1 MQLHHNFDLY
11 VLFTQVHI
19 CFIND
24 NHGKMKYTAFVAQE
38 MMQNGHISVEVI
50 DAKSQWFGVTYY
62 EDKEVAVN
70 TLAQLTEAKKYP
82 SPLWS

>member
-1 MQLHHNFDLY
+1 MKSRTNHE
-11 VLFTQVHI
+11 HI
-19 CFIND
+19 YEKNEI
-24 NHGKMKYTAFVAQE
+24 YLPFVAQE

-62 EDKEVAVN
+62 EDKDAAVK
-70 TLAQLTEAKKYP
+70 TLAQLTETKKYP

>member
-1 MQLHHNFDLY
+1 
-11 VLFTQVHI
+11 
-19 CFIND
+19 
-24 NHGKMKYTAFVAQE
+24 

-62 EDKEVAVN
+62 EDKDAAVK